1 MSTVSRVYTSVRG
14 LSTAIKDAGRLQEI
28 ARVLARHGF
37 GALVTRMNLAD
48 AGAIGDV
55 REPDAHAPYST
66 PQRVRIAIEELGPTF
81 IKLGQILSTRSDL
94 VPADVLAELQLLQ
107 DTVPP
112 MAWED
117 VEAQIREQLD
127 DDVDT
132 LFEQFDREPLACAS
146 IAQVHRAVLRSSG
159 TPVVVKVQRRSIS
172 AAIES
177 DLNILHF
184 LARRAEAAVPELQLM
199 DPVGIV
205 REFDKALRKELDFRN
220 EAFNLRKFAANFA
233 GFEGL
238 VVPKVFDEVSTSR
251 VLVMEFISGVKI
263 TTAPRVLSVD
273 PYVVAP
279 RMLRALFKM
288 IFQDGFFHGD
298 LHPGNI
304 LIQQDGTIG
313 LIDFGLV
320 GRLTESQRD
329 HILDIIVSMVREDYE
344 SLARVFFDVGVKLP
358 GVRYDYP
365 AFEADVI
372 EVMQRHLEGRTL
384 NEIDVGGYFADLV
397 AGAIR
402 HRIKMPPTYTMVFK
416 ALMTVEG
423 IGKTLAPDLNLL
435 EEARPFATEML
446 AERYSAKRLTKL
458 GVDTLGA
465 FSSFLRQFP
474 LTATQVLRDAQ
485 EGNLHFKIEL
495 DGFSELLAHDRRYR
509 TRQARA
515 TVGAGAAIAG
525 AIALQAGPGP
535 ILGLNIPAAVL
546 FGVAAALA
554 SPFVLSSLRRS

>member
-329 HILDIIVSMVREDYE
+329 RILDIIVSMVREDYE